1 MTNWLRIS
9 LVAAAALGVT
19 WAAEQ
24 AVQRAARDGVP
35 VLMQAEPGRA
45 EAAAEQPA
53 ATEDPDSTPAPNPV
67 PEISAE
73 EMESELARIEAAV
86 SGAETEDLEE
96 FTPSKPLAADLA
108 IALPSDI

>member
-1 MTNWLRIS
+1 MNWLRIS

-35 VLMQAEPGRA
+35 VLMQV
-45 EAAAEQPA
+45 EAGGSESPAQEQTVEDDPA
-53 ATEDPDSTPAPNPV
+53 AVPAPNPV

-73 EMESELARIEAAV
+73 EMEAELARIEAAV
-86 SGAETEDLEE
+86 AGADEDDLEE